1 MYRTIHKY
9 SEFTEYSMG
18 NFSILFEL
26 EKQLHSSEVRSDPSR
41 IASLLSPDFYEFGSS
56 GKVWTREAILKN
68 LPAEDGKTKIES
80 RDYKASSLSEDVIL
94 VTYISVRVT
103 EGMDSQEFLRSSIW
117 RNHSDNWKMEFYQG
131 TLRSV

>member
-1 MYRTIHKY
+1 
-9 SEFTEYSMG
+9 MG

-117 RNHSDNWKMEFYQG
+117 RNHSGNWKMEFYQG